1 MKKSKVLL
9 SVVLIMSL
17 VFAMAACGGGSD
29 DSPEK
34 AFKGSWVS
42 EATEDSIETTFTF
55 DGKGKCS
62 FENEYGIKGEGTYT
76 VDGSDLTIEMDL
88 WDAPHEY
95 SYEIDDT
102 TLTLDNYDDYKPS
115 YVLTK
120 I

>member
-1 MKKSKVLL
+1 
-9 SVVLIMSL
+9 
-17 VFAMAACGGGSD
+17 
-29 DSPEK
+29 
-34 AFKGSWVS
+34 
-42 EATEDSIETTFTF
+42 
-55 DGKGKCS
+55 
-62 FENEYGIKGEGTYT
+62 

>member
-55 DGKGKCS
+55 DGKDAS
-62 FENEYGIKGEGTYT
+62 FENEYGIKGEDIHRGRQR
-76 VDGSDLTIEMDL
+76 SDDRNGPV
-88 WDAPHEY
+88 DAPHEY

-115 YVLTK
+115 YADESS
-120 I
+120 